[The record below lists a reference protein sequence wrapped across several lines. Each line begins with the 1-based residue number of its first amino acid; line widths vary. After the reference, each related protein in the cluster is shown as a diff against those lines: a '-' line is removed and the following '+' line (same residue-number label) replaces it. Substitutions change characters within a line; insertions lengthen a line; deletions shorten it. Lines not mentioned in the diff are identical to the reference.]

1 VPRTPFARRTQS
13 EYVGD
18 AFGRVLGSESWLN
31 IVFVV
36 FALAVAL
43 FIFVMGVWGV
53 FAPGSIFAFIS
64 GWSSKTGFWLA
75 VLLRLSFGLTLWFAA
90 SDTRLPMLLRALG
103 ALAIVMAAALP
114 MIGYARFE
122 RVIEWWTNRTP
133 FVMRLW
139 SLVAVAIGGLVL
151 WSLS

>member
-1 VPRTPFARRTQS
+1 M
-13 EYVGD
+13 VGS
-18 AFGRVLGSESWLN
+18 GPWLD

-36 FALAVAL
+36 LALAVAL
-43 FIFVMGVWGV
+43 FVFVMGAWGV

-75 VLLRLSFGLTLWFAA
+75 VLLRLSFGLALWFAA
-90 SDTRLPMLLRALG
+90 PDTRLPMLLRGLG

-114 MIGYARFE
+114 VIGYSRFQ
-122 RVIEWWTNRTP
+122 RVIEWWTSHSP

-139 SLVAVAIGGLVL
+139 SLVAVAIGGVVL
-151 WSLS
+151 WSLT

>member
-1 VPRTPFARRTQS
+1 V
-13 EYVGD
+13 VG
-18 AFGRVLGSESWLN
+18 LGQWLD

-36 FALAVAL
+36 LALGVAL
-43 FIFVMGVWGV
+43 FIFVMGAWGV

-75 VLLRLSFGLTLWFAA
+75 VLLRLSFGLALWFAA
-90 SDTRLPMLLRALG
+90 PDTRSPMLLRGLG

-114 MIGYARFE
+114 AIGYARFE